1 MKFCLSANIAIYC
14 LLTLSWLTLFTG
26 ASNENKTNTLRN
38 LNNNVF
44 GLIINQLLTI
54 QDILILRTTCQ
65 LFTNLLRPNDEG
77 MLTFCNY
84 AESKRIINVNLYWIN
99 LEYFLNESY
108 DNALYEMKIFTVS
121 EDRYAIL
128 TRAPGQKIISWF
140 KKNVTNNIQ
149 SEPVVKVYIKG
160 NKNAW
165 VEFIQGGSVQN
176 FSDVGIPDN
185 LLSKMKKIKTI
196 VSTAWTFA
204 VLLDNGDVL
213 AWGGGVILDEI
224 QTKLKNIKMIYS
236 NYYGFITVSKDGEAY
251 SWGHPWFLRYQEIPS
266 DIENIKM
273 IFSTKDAFAALLN
286 DGNVRAWG
294 NFGFGG
300 QIPIDIRSKLKN
312 VNMIFSNEGSFIAL
326 LQDGS
331 SVPWGD
337 IDDQELVQE
346 LVSQFYNNE
355 ESIK

>member
-1 MKFCLSANIAIYC
+1 MTGKFFFFNI
-14 LLTLSWLTLFTG
+14 
-26 ASNENKTNTLRN
+26 E
-38 LNNNVF
+38 
-44 GLIINQLLTI
+44 
-54 QDILILRTTCQ
+54 
-65 LFTNLLRPNDEG
+65 
-77 MLTFCNY
+77 
-84 AESKRIINVNLYWIN
+84 

-108 DNALYEMKIFTVS
+108 DNALHEMKIFTVS

-128 TRAPGQKIISWF
+128 TRAPDQKIISWF

-149 SEPVVKVYIKG
+149 SEPVVKVYLQR

-176 FSDVGIPDN
+176 FGERNREHDVEIPDN

-196 VSTAWTFA
+196 VSTAYAFA
-204 VLLDNGDVL
+204 VLLDNGDVF
-213 AWGGGVILDEI
+213 AWGHKRCGGLIPDEI

-236 NYYGFITVSKDGEAY
+236 NYYSFIAVSKDGEAY
-251 SWGHPWFLRYQEIPS
+251 SWGHPCFTRDQEIPS

-294 NFGFGG
+294 KFGFGG
-300 QIPIDIRSKLKN
+300 IIPLYIRSKLKN

-337 IDDQELVQE
+337 IDDQELLQE

-355 ESIK
+355 ENIK